1 MYASPAMAIN
11 IYERTYEE
19 PLPFLLDPALI
30 QRPNKRQRTSS
41 ISSFEWD
48 MSDYHFKPSSW
59 STPQESFAFSPA
71 LAPQEGSASQC
82 YTDFTSPLIDPLLE
96 PHFSTE
102 HIDPCQLPLPHDA
115 YYVPPPQQQ
124 TWIPPLLPTTTHQY
138 QQLLNDEYLECP
150 TLFDI
155 QCLPATGFSP
165 IPLSYDHSGHERI
178 ARAGSLVSETSSSQ
192 SYAVSGSSRGASP
205 SATEMSKWG
214 KKNLSGTW
222 SCAFPGCTSRSTFS
236 RGCDL
241 RKHYKRHSKTLF
253 CRHDGC
259 PQSTEGGFS
268 SKKDRSRHEAKHNPG
283 VTCEW
288 DGCER
293 LFSRQDNMKDHV
305 RRVHMRSVS

>member
-1 MYASPAMAIN
+1 MYANPAMAIN
-11 IYERTYEE
+11 IYGRTYEE
-19 PLPFLLDPALI
+19 PFPFLLDPALL
-30 QRPNKRQRTSS
+30 QRPFKQQRSS
-41 ISSFEWD
+41 SSSSFEWD
-48 MSDYHFKPSSW
+48 MSDYPIKPSSS
-59 STPQESFAFSPA
+59 STPQESFDFSPP

-82 YTDFTSPLIDPLLE
+82 YTDLTSPLIDPLLE

-102 HIDPCQLPLPHDA
+102 HIDPCRLPLPHDA
-115 YYVPPPQQQ
+115 YYVQPPQQQ
-124 TWIPPLLPTTTHQY
+124 TWIQPLLPTTTHQY
-138 QQLLNDEYLECP
+138 QQPANDQYLECP
-150 TLFDI
+150 TSFDF
-155 QCLPATGFSP
+155 QSLPATGFSP
-165 IPLSYDHSGHERI
+165 IPLSYDHGGQERI
-178 ARAGSLVSETSSSQ
+178 ARAGSLVSEASSSQ
-192 SYAVSGSSRGASP
+192 SFAIPESSRGASP

-222 SCAFPGCTSRSTFS
+222 SCAFPECTSRSTFN